1 MNSLKTVAA
10 KVKHSPQVIRKTF
23 SGAGSPSPYAK
34 VTEGEKSKGKH
45 QEDWLHAEDSLK
57 EGIYFYVKILGSC
70 PVFQAQGSGCTDE
83 AVQSIVANTKKT
95 KNTPASGSLQKVLIT
110 VSTRKLSIQ
119 DMISKERVMEIPIYR
134 VSYCVADPTFPK
146 VFAFICRSQGKQDL
160 TCHAFLCSKPAMAQ
174 AMALTIADAFKLA
187 YENHEKKAGHGKPEK
202 DHGSPRVSQDNKENT
217 EQATSVIQN
226 ENVDIYATPIPKEN
240 RVNTPKIHVSADSS
254 SGIMDD
260 SSNKL
265 QALDIAAKDDDFD
278 AEFTKL
284 AESRSSP
291 ILFETPVRRRDFFG
305 DVNHLMATETTAKE
319 LMLSKSSEDLLSM

>member
-34 VTEGEKSKGKH
+34 VTEGEKSKGKN

-57 EGIYFYVKILGSC
+57 EGIHFYVKVLIQTYTLS
-70 PVFQAQGSGCTDE
+70 F
-83 AVQSIVANTKKT
+83 T
-95 KNTPASGSLQKVLIT
+95 KNSQVHQFSNLFICVFLI
-110 VSTRKLSIQ
+110 
-119 DMISKERVMEIPIYR
+119 IS

-319 LMLSKSSEDLLSM
+319 LMLSKSSEDLLSIDACNGKVDRTKKREKKKEKFNVKKDA